1 MQELNI
7 SNKENT
13 SIFKDIELLEII
25 NALYE
30 TYWQRKKEQRLNSA
44 ERILKSIE
52 KLDAIYSKTL
62 I

>member
-7 SNKENT
+7 SNEKNM

-30 TYWQRKKEQRLNSA
+30 TYWQMKKEQRLNAA

-52 KLDAIYSKTL
+52 KLDAIYLKSS